1 MNAERPKTLREITQL
16 VGDQRQPT
24 TRLTRGDRVLLH
36 LVPLRLA
43 ADDTRQRLERVVEAV
58 EHEVL
63 RRIEESL
70 RTTPRYGGFEHRHP
84 QVRDLLDCRVLRD
97 KPAMRRQEQMVSL
110 VDLSRDVI
118 EDLLHIVSG

>member
-70 RTTPRYGGFEHRHP
+70 RTTPRYGVFE
-84 QVRDLLDCRVLRD
+84 DVLQRC
-97 KPAMRRQEQMVSL
+97 PEVSL
-110 VDLSRDVI
+110 PDEGDRIDA
-118 EDLLHIVSG
+118 